1 MACPLGSIHGAAS
14 AQHVKARAGCVQV
27 CSRLLCT
34 AALARS
40 YALITAVCAKPS
52 EGCEKRQVKRG
63 CLAGTGNEAVSA
75 SPGTSSRQKSRE
87 DLRCAYITEG
97 MQEKAQHRQQ
107 ALLTAPVVL
116 PLLVLS

>member
-1 MACPLGSIHGAAS
+1 MAL
-14 AQHVKARAGCVQV
+14 
-27 CSRLLCT
+27 
-34 AALARS
+34 
-40 YALITAVCAKPS
+40 CAKPS